1 MPARL
6 VDLRSDTV
14 TFPTQEMREAMYRAE
29 VGDDVYGE
37 DPTVARLEELAAERL
52 GKEAA
57 VFVTSGTQGN
67 LAACLAHCQRGDEIV
82 VGDQSHVFFYEV
94 AGVAALGGI
103 QIRTVPNGR
112 GVPSPA
118 DIAAAIRPENIHFPP
133 TGLVCLENTH
143 NRCGGAVITPAETAA
158 VADIAHAK
166 GIPVHLDGARV
177 FNAAVAL
184 GLPVRDLVADVD
196 SVTFCL
202 SKGLAAPIG
211 AVLCGRG
218 DFIQRAR
225 KYRKM
230 LGGGLR
236 QVGFVAAAGV
246 VALETMVDRLAED
259 HANAKALALGLA
271 ETPGVTLDLA
281 TVESNIVIF
290 DLAPS
295 VDTAAF
301 TSAIGAEGVK
311 ANATGPGRI
320 RMVTHYGISAEDIT
334 YALRACRK
342 ALGA

>member
-1 MPARL
+1 MPARF

-14 TFPTQEMREAMYRAE
+14 TVPTPEMRDAMYRAE

-37 DPTVARLEELAAERL
+37 DPTVTRLEEMAAERL

-57 VFVTSGTQGN
+57 VYVTSGTQGN
-67 LAACLAHCQRGDEIV
+67 LSAVLAHCQRGDEIIA
-82 VGDQSHVFFYEV
+82 GDQSHVFYYEV

-103 QIRTVPNGR
+103 QIHTVPNGR

-118 DIAAAIRPENIHFPP
+118 DVAAAIRPENIHFPP
-133 TGLVCLENTH
+133 TRLVCLENTH

-158 VADIAHAK
+158 VADVAHAH
-166 GIPVHLDGARV
+166 GVSVHLDGARV

-184 GLPVRDLVADVD
+184 GLPVGDVVRDVD

-202 SKGLAAPIG
+202 SKGLAAPVG
-211 AVLCGRG
+211 AVLCGRR
-218 DFIQRAR
+218 DFVQRAR

-236 QVGFVAAAGV
+236 QAGILAAAGI
-246 VALETMVDRLAED
+246 VALEKMVDRLADD
-259 HANAKALALGLA
+259 HANAKSLAMGLA
-271 ETPGVTLDLA
+271 EMPGVTLDPA
-281 TVESNIVIF
+281 SVESNIVIF

-301 TSAIGAEGVK
+301 TAALAGEGVK
-311 ANATGPGRI
+311 ANATGPGRV
-320 RMVTHYGISAEDIT
+320 RMVTHCGVSADDVA
-334 YALRACRK
+334 YALQACRR
-342 ALGA
+342 ALSA